1 MLGDPVLGRKRPV
14 ERSISSARPSVKI
27 GRLPILQT
35 RAAPMLEG
43 SQVLV
48 DIDNQ
53 RDFLKP
59 TGALTPSPE

>member
-1 MLGDPVLGRKRPV
+1 
-14 ERSISSARPSVKI
+14 
-27 GRLPILQT
+27 
-35 RAAPMLEG
+35 MLEG